1 MSDYSVHTLVL
12 VSGLLRILRHNYIK
26 IMNSLIPMLNY
37 SKKRCRS
44 IITMV
49 NNNIIVFQHLVHVVI
64 DNGAGMNVE

>member
-12 VSGLLRILRHNYIK
+12 VSGLLRILRQNYIK

-37 SKKRCRS
+37 IKKRCRS

-49 NNNIIVFQHLVHVVI
+49 NNNIIVFQHLVVV